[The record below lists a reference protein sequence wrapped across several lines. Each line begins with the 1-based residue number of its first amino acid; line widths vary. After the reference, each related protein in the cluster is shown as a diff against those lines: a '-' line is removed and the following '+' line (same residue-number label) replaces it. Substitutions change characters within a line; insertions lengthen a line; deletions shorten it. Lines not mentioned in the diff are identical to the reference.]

1 MLEIWIRNIFA
12 IKKNYSGSWKTPFM
26 TNQCERVAN
35 ICKLSYLVQ
44 QYLGWRCLNERA
56 SYIHIKKNKKNTQK
70 KYLHALPLLDRC
82 QCNSKCWWKYFAKWR
97 LSQNSL
103 WADKAQMRVAARNGR
118 GRKFAK
124 TILKN
129 EKGGE
134 IAKTISKNEKRTK
147 ICQNNFK
154 KNKKAEKLPK
164 TISKKEKGRKIAKTI
179 SVFAIMWLFWGS
191 HGVTWW
197 CGSHFFIDKKVL
209 I

>member
-1 MLEIWIRNIFA
+1 MIFFSTFLRENTFLRPFSGIFLRKFSFLSTFLSEWISFEYFLG
-12 IKKNYSGSWKTPFM
+12 KFTF
-26 TNQCERVAN
+26 
-35 ICKLSYLVQ
+35 LSTFKSTFLRLFRTQNLYV
-44 QYLGWRCLNERA
+44 
-56 SYIHIKKNKKNTQK
+56 KKNKENTKK

-134 IAKTISKNEKRTK
+134 TA
-147 ICQNNFK
+147 
-154 KNKKAEKLPK
+154 K